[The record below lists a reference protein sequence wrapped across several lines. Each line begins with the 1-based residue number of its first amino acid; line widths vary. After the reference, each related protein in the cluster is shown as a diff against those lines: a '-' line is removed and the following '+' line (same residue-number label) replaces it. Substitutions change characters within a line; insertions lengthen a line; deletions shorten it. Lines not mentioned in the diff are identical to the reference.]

1 MSLPGARLV
10 VGTLPAA
17 GETARLTAEESLHA
31 RARRLR
37 RGDSVVLVDGTG
49 REAAAVLTRLEA
61 RSGEALVQRVLAAGE
76 RASRVALLVC
86 GLRAERLAWLAQKAT
101 ELEAESLTLV
111 TSSRTQSFR
120 ASAGA
125 IERLERVCREAAKQ
139 SEAARWPKIAGP
151 LPLDHALAL
160 GRASHR
166 LFLDASGE
174 AFPAALPPR
183 PILLLVGPEGGWN
196 EEEREAARAREW
208 SVVALPA
215 GKLRAETAAIA
226 AVVLARAALEA
237 GNRETGNGKR

>member
-1 MSLPGARLV
+1 VSLSGARLI

-37 RGDSVVLVDGTG
+37 RGDAVVLVDGTG

-61 RSGEALVQRVLAAGE
+61 RSGEALVQRVLSAGE

-111 TSSRTQSFR
+111 ASSRTQSFR

-151 LPLDHALAL
+151 LPLDRVLAL

-183 PILLLVGPEGGWN
+183 PLLLLVGPEGGWN

-226 AVVLARAALEA
+226 AVVLARAALARGLSEA
-237 GNRETGNGKR
+237 VE